1 MSQFD
6 IGNIVLLHFIAYH
19 RLIVTKYLLNIY
31 TMPPVVILKHQTFT
45 EEIIISIEIFKVKNF
60 CKTFEI
66 KQ

>member
-1 MSQFD
+1 
-6 IGNIVLLHFIAYH
+6 
-19 RLIVTKYLLNIY
+19 
-31 TMPPVVILKHQTFT
+31 MPPVVILKHQTFT